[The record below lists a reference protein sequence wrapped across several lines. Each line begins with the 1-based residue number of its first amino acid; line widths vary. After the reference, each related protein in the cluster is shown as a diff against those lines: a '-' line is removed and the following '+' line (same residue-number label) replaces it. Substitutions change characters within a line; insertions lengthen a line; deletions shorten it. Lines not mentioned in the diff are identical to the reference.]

1 MAVVYLAEDTRHRR
15 RVAVKVLRPELGMA
29 VGTARFLREIQIE
42 ARLQH
47 PNILPLLDSGAAGPL
62 PYYIMPYVEGES
74 LRGRLRREKQLPLT
88 EALQVTREIADALEY
103 AHAQGVIHR
112 DIKPAN
118 ILFSG
123 GHALLAD
130 FGVARAVTAAGT
142 EPLTETGLA
151 VGTPHYMS
159 PEQGAGDEGVDGRA
173 DIYALGC
180 VLYEMLAGEPPFGG
194 RTPQAIL
201 ARHRQDD
208 PPSIRVVRPTV
219 PVGIQEA
226 IERAL
231 AKVPADRFA
240 SAAEFARALDRGSTS
255 DRPARSRRSRGR
267 ALAISLAAVTAAA
280 VLGVWQALR
289 VRAAALDPNRVVVF
303 PLRDDSEGGRDSG
316 AGEGVATYIGYALE
330 GAEPLKWLDGW
341 DLLLERER
349 SNPAQLSAARM
360 RQLTRSSRARF
371 FIDGAIVR
379 GGDSVTVVLRV
390 HDAAGDSLL
399 GRAGAAAARED
410 AAVPQLGLRA
420 VGELLPAL
428 LPPGRSL
435 DLSALSER
443 RPVAVAAFLQ
453 GEREYRR
460 MHFSRALE
468 QYEAAIKSDS
478 VFSLA
483 ALKGAQSAY
492 WLRRDD
498 EAQRLVRVALANA
511 ASLLPR
517 YRAYGLGLDDYL
529 LGRADSAARHFE
541 EAVRI
546 DPGWSEGW
554 MALGEVYYH
563 LLPRQAPPDSLAEA
577 AFERARQADRGFTPP
592 LFHLAEIALRRGDLK
607 QAQQLIGEFRRAEPD
622 STLDLPLS
630 LMLSC
635 VRDGAKAVDWQ
646 RHVRVNTADVLKAAK
661 LLSVAAAQPE
671 CASAGFWAVF
681 TFDSAAPN
689 LRWGALLGLQGLLAA
704 AGRTGDLRTL
714 LDSKAA
720 AELTADVLYLP
731 AAAAGIDVADR
742 AAAVADRL
750 GRDYRG
756 MSAPVLWALGTWET
770 SRGNPTAVEAVAR
783 VLSARV
789 DSSGLRRDSLLA
801 SIMQARTA
809 LARRD
814 SAEALRLLSRLTPS
828 ATGTDLEWQP
838 WEALGGERLI
848 LAQLEFAHGRFAEAY
863 STAALLDAP
872 EPIAYL
878 TYLPASL
885 SLREHAA
892 RGMGSADLARRCRVR
907 LATLLRAS
915 ILTFRAQTHS
925 N

>member
-379 GGDSVTVVLRV
+379 GRLGHGGAPSPRRRGRLASGARGGCGRSRGRRGSPAR
-390 HDAAGDSLL
+390 AARG
-399 GRAGAAAARED
+399 GRASPRSVATRAFARPE
-410 AAVPQLGLRA
+410 R
-420 VGELLPAL
+420 
-428 LPPGRSL
+428 
-435 DLSALSER
+435 SER
-443 RPVAVAAFLQ
+443 
-453 GEREYRR
+453 
-460 MHFSRALE
+460 
-468 QYEAAIKSDS
+468 
-478 VFSLA
+478 
-483 ALKGAQSAY
+483 
-492 WLRRDD
+492 
-498 EAQRLVRVALANA
+498 
-511 ASLLPR
+511 
-517 YRAYGLGLDDYL
+517 
-529 LGRADSAARHFE
+529 
-541 EAVRI
+541 
-546 DPGWSEGW
+546 
-554 MALGEVYYH
+554 
-563 LLPRQAPPDSLAEA
+563 
-577 AFERARQADRGFTPP
+577 
-592 LFHLAEIALRRGDLK
+592 
-607 QAQQLIGEFRRAEPD
+607 
-622 STLDLPLS
+622 
-630 LMLSC
+630 
-635 VRDGAKAVDWQ
+635 
-646 RHVRVNTADVLKAAK
+646 
-661 LLSVAAAQPE
+661 
-671 CASAGFWAVF
+671 ASAGR
-681 TFDSAAPN
+681 S
-689 LRWGALLGLQGLLAA
+689 
-704 AGRTGDLRTL
+704 GR
-714 LDSKAA
+714 
-720 AELTADVLYLP
+720 
-731 AAAAGIDVADR
+731 
-742 AAAVADRL
+742 
-750 GRDYRG
+750 
-756 MSAPVLWALGTWET
+756 
-770 SRGNPTAVEAVAR
+770 
-783 VLSARV
+783 LSA
-789 DSSGLRRDSLLA
+789 GG
-801 SIMQARTA
+801 ARISPNA
-809 LARRD
+809 FL
-814 SAEALRLLSRLTPS
+814 EGP
-828 ATGTDLEWQP
+828 GT
-838 WEALGGERLI
+838 
-848 LAQLEFAHGRFAEAY
+848 
-863 STAALLDAP
+863 
-872 EPIAYL
+872 
-878 TYLPASL
+878 
-885 SLREHAA
+885 
-892 RGMGSADLARRCRVR
+892 V
-907 LATLLRAS
+907 
-915 ILTFRAQTHS
+915 
-925 N
+925 